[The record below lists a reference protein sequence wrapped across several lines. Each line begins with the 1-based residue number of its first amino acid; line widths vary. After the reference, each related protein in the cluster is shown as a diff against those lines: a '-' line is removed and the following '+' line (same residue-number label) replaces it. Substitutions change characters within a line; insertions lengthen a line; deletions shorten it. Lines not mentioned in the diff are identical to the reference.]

1 MPYIMVE
8 EVPEG
13 MEAVDVVERSEY
25 DKVIG
30 ERDAYA
36 QQRDD
41 AIARISDAEKA
52 VRDAKAKYA
61 DYILGG
67 SAPNSLREEQ
77 RKAVQHGALN
87 ARDLFKVKKG

>member
-13 MEAVDVVERSEY
+13 MEAVDVIERSEY
-25 DKVIG
+25 DSVVT
-30 ERDAYA
+30 ERDQYQ

-41 AIARISDAEKA
+41 ALARIEKA
-52 VRDAKAKYA
+52 EADARDAKAKYA

-67 SAPNSLREEQ
+67 SSKKDTSD
-77 RKAVQHGALN
+77 KAKKVEHGALS
-87 ARDLFKVKKG
+87 ARDLFKIK

>member
-13 MEAVDVVERSEY
+13 MEAVDVIERSEY
-25 DKVIG
+25 DSVVT
-30 ERDAYA
+30 ERDQYQ

-41 AIARISDAEKA
+41 ALARIEKA
-52 VRDAKAKYA
+52 EADARDAKAKYA

-67 SAPNSLREEQ
+67 TSHKSNEDTPKKVE
-77 RKAVQHGALN
+77 HGALN
-87 ARDLFKVKKG
+87 ARDLFKVKD